1 MQHGLAPTEAAQR
14 LQQDGPN
21 ALRQSKTVSPL
32 ALLAGQFG
40 SLVIWV
46 LIGAALVAAALGEVV
61 DGIAILTIVILNA
74 VLGFFQEYRAE
85 RAVAALA
92 RLTAPRAR
100 VVRGGHAAVIAAAEV
115 VRGDILLLDA
125 GDLVAA
131 DACLVDAAIL
141 HTNEAP
147 LTGESQP
154 VEKQAGLCA
163 PETPLAERYNMVFLG
178 TSITRGSG
186 RAVVVA
192 TGMDTEVGHIA
203 MLLETASSDVTPLQR
218 RLDQVARGICAID
231 TVRSFNPLEDRSPFR
246 QGVRQQYGV
255 SASGGSEA
263 TTFYLSGDFERET
276 DHAERRAQ
284 HARAQ
289 RSQRGNGSGA
299 RLQGERRKESGQHDA
314 VELSD
319 QRAEQ

>member
-1 MQHGLAPTEAAQR
+1 MHRDTRQSWYDRPISDLTAQFGTDVQQGLTLHEAAQR
-14 LQQDGPN
+14 LQQCGPN
-21 ALRQSKTVSPL
+21 ELRKAQAVSPL

-147 LTGESQP
+147 L
-154 VEKQAGLCA
+154 
-163 PETPLAERYNMVFLG
+163 
-178 TSITRGSG
+178 RGC
-186 RAVVVA
+186 
-192 TGMDTEVGHIA
+192 
-203 MLLETASSDVTPLQR
+203 LE
-218 RLDQVARGICAID
+218 
-231 TVRSFNPLEDRSPFR
+231 
-246 QGVRQQYGV
+246 
-255 SASGGSEA
+255 
-263 TTFYLSGDFERET
+263 
-276 DHAERRAQ
+276 
-284 HARAQ
+284 
-289 RSQRGNGSGA
+289 
-299 RLQGERRKESGQHDA
+299 
-314 VELSD
+314 
-319 QRAEQ
+319 